1 MLNVN
6 NIQNLDGTIK
16 IKTNELVTF
25 ENGVLKSNNTDLL
38 FTDNS
43 MIEILRIDGDTKL
56 TYLKNDLID
65 TVGSIESKTIVYEDI
80 TSNPFIKIIPKIYLN
95 ENTNPNTLIRLGILT
110 NLDANNSNNSFDEFL
125 PSFIDGNVVNFNAI
139 DINTNRIEFKIL
151 SDINLIYSVTFDLF
165 TYF

>member
-65 TVGSIESKTIVYEDI
+65 TAGSIESKTIVYEDI

-95 ENTNPNTLIRLGILT
+95 ENTNTNTLIRLGILT
-110 NLDANNSNNSFDEFL
+110 NLDANNSFDEFL

-151 SDINLIYSVTFDLF
+151 SDMNLIYSVTFDLF